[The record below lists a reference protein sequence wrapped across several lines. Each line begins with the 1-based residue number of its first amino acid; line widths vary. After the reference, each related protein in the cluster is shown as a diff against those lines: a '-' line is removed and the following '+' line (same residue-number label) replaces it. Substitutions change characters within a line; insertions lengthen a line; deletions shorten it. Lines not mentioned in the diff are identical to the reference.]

1 MEPPSWPAR
10 FSRLRQLFWL
20 FFLLTIAYM
29 IWVRTYLSP
38 LSSNDI
44 VQFEIAKTVDKANLI
59 IEDWKN
65 TGKYELGVKST
76 YFAYL
81 FMFLYTMAI
90 ATGCRFISACTGND
104 ILIKG
109 GRGFAWLIF
118 VATICDVIENI
129 ALSRTLGGNIS
140 QLNVTIAYNLARVK
154 FSIVIVCLLFI
165 LACTLYWGIGRLAGE
180 EK

>member
-38 LSSNDI
+38 LSSDEI
-44 VQFEIAKTVDKANLI
+44 VQFEIAKTVTRAQTI
-59 IEDWKN
+59 IDNWKI
-65 TGKYELGVKST
+65 TGKYEQGVKST
-76 YFAYL
+76 YFAYI
-81 FMFLYTMAI
+81 FIFLYTLAI
-90 ATGCRFISACTGND
+90 AIGCRFLSACTGND

-118 VATICDVIENI
+118 AATISDLIENI
-129 ALSRTLGGNIS
+129 ALSHTLSGNIS
-140 QLNVTIAYNLARVK
+140 QWNVSLAYNLARVK
-154 FSIVIVCLLFI
+154 FSIVIVCLLFM
-165 LACTLYWGIGRLAGE
+165 LACLLYWGIGKWAGE